1 MFTLY
6 ILYSAELDKYYIGCT
21 SIHVSERLKKH
32 LADHNGFTAK
42 AKDWCI
48 AYTESFS
55 SKQGAIQREKQ
66 LKAWKNA
73 LRIKALIERS
83 STQ

>member
-6 ILYSAELDKYYIGCT
+6 ILYSAELGKYYIGYT
-21 SIHVSERLKKH
+21 SIHVNERLKKH
-32 LADHNGFTAK
+32 LADHKGFTAR

-48 AYTESFS
+48 AYTESCN
-55 SKQGAIQREKQ
+55 SKQGAMQREKQ

-73 LRIKALIERS
+73 LRIKALIEHS
-83 STQ
+83 ST